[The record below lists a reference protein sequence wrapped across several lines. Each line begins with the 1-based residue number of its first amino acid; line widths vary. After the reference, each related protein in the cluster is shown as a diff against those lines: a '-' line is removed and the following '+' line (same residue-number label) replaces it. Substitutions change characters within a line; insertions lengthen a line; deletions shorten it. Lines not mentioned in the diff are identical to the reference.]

1 KDPNGKAVGSRTQ
14 AKRLGISRVGI
25 LPQIGPLAEEEV
37 RLDWRYV
44 RRNLGTTLSSQHF
57 RNQLLLLYE
66 EYFQEFCT
74 MAEESWHGLA
84 IPAMEDSSPIVGQ
97 PLSLL
102 VRNDDF
108 TGEVS
113 WMGHGLQ
120 MWLQIMW
127 FLARSKDDP
136 TVILD
141 EPDVYMHPDLQR
153 RLIRLL
159 RGRFQQLIV
168 ATHSIEIIDEVL
180 PEEILVIHKSSR
192 QAQFSNSMPAVQA
205 IIDKIGGVHNIQ
217 LARLWKSKKCLVIE
231 GDDIKLLKE
240 FQDKLFPNSQ
250 EPLEIV
256 PHLEIEGWGGWNY
269 AIGSS
274 MGFTNAVHEKIR
286 TYCIFDRDY
295 HSEQEISDR
304 ETQAIYRGIELH
316 IWSVK
321 EIENF
326 LLNSAVITRIIN

>member
-1 KDPNGKAVGSRTQ
+1 MLVAVEIENFKCFERQRFPLKPTTIIVGENNAGKSTLVEALRLISIVSTRIESLTFKAVPDWLDVPRAYLGVSPSLDGQNLNFKSIFHRYGNPPARVTAEFDSGSSIDLYLGGPEKIHAVLKDPNGKAVGSRTQ

-168 ATHSIEIIDEVL
+168 ATHSIEII
-180 PEEILVIHKSSR
+180 
-192 QAQFSNSMPAVQA
+192 
-205 IIDKIGGVHNIQ
+205 
-217 LARLWKSKKCLVIE
+217 
-231 GDDIKLLKE
+231 
-240 FQDKLFPNSQ
+240 
-250 EPLEIV
+250 
-256 PHLEIEGWGGWNY
+256 
-269 AIGSS
+269 
-274 MGFTNAVHEKIR
+274 
-286 TYCIFDRDY
+286 
-295 HSEQEISDR
+295 
-304 ETQAIYRGIELH
+304 
-316 IWSVK
+316 
-321 EIENF
+321 
-326 LLNSAVITRIIN
+326 